1 MAKKLTDFVT
11 YSLGVGGVALGVT
24 AVAAPDNISKVLG
37 FGLHETAWGR
47 FSLRAV
53 GMRDFA
59 FGLGILTARR
69 HSRQEAARWQAI
81 FSLCL
86 LVDAYSC
93 LADRRK
99 PGANLWTSLTAWGLP
114 VVAAVAYAG
123 SRRMKQPLL

>member
-1 MAKKLTDFVT
+1 MSDKLTDFVT
-11 YSLGVGGVALGVT
+11 YSLGAGGLALGVT
-24 AVAAPDNISKVLG
+24 AVAAPGRISKLLG

-69 HSRQEAARWQAI
+69 SSRREAARWQAI

-86 LVDAYSC
+86 LIDAYSC
-93 LADRRK
+93 FADRHK
-99 PGANLWTSLTAWGLP
+99 PGANIWTTLTAWGLP
-114 VVAAVAYAG
+114 VAAVAAYVG
-123 SRRMKQPLL
+123 SRRMK